1 VIPDSEFGIRNTA
14 ESELEFVGISGF
26 PKLLVQW
33 LLLERNALSTQRPLE
48 VNLLT
53 HRGILPVIGNA

>member
-1 VIPDSEFGIRNTA
+1 
-14 ESELEFVGISGF
+14 LEFVGISGF